1 MTLVRTSTCFSTR
14 SSGTRRRVAPAAEEI
29 AELAAE
35 TRRLTA
41 RAIAQR
47 RADQASGEFEAKSS
61 APKYQKG
68 MTGYVD
74 NKNDA

>member
-1 MTLVRTSTCFSTR
+1 MVAVAAASYST
-14 SSGTRRRVAPAAEEI
+14 I
-29 AELAAE
+29 ARAAE
-35 TRRLTA
+35 TSLDA
-41 RAIAQR
+41 YP
-47 RADQASGEFEAKSS
+47 QASGEFEAKSS

>member
-1 MTLVRTSTCFSTR
+1 MSTPTDR
-14 SSGTRRRVAPAAEEI
+14 D
-29 AELAAE
+29 
-35 TRRLTA
+35 A
-41 RAIAQR
+41 RDAQR